1 MRNRSIFWI
10 AILIILSTGCF
21 SCHRGVSKDTVAVL
35 ETSYGRIV
43 IELYPDQAP
52 KHVANFVELTEAGF
66 YDGTKFHRI
75 VGKAPKLVAIQGGDP
90 NTVSGDPSTW
100 GQGQPGQKTVPAE
113 FSNTLKHVRG
123 VVSAARKSDINSATS
138 QFFIC
143 VAPEPQWDQQG
154 QGGQQD
160 RRYSIFGHVVEGMNV
175 VDTIAHAPEW
185 PNSDRPLDPVVVTK
199 AYITKRSELK
209 D

>member
-1 MRNRSIFWI
+1 MRDRALFYIVIFL
-10 AILIILSTGCF
+10 LISFGSLSC
-21 SCHRGVSKDTVAVL
+21 RKAVSKDTVAVL

-43 IELYPDQAP
+43 IEFYPDQAP
-52 KHVANFVELTEAGF
+52 KNVANFVELTEAGF

-90 NTVSGDPSTW
+90 NTVNGDPSTW

-113 FSNTLKHVRG
+113 FNKSLPHVRG
-123 VVSAARKSDINSATS
+123 IVSAARRSNDVNSATS

-143 VAPEPQWDQQG
+143 VASEPQWDG
-154 QGGQQD
+154 Q
-160 RRYSIFGHVVEGMNV
+160 YSVFGHVVEGMNV
-175 VDTIAHAPEW
+175 VDSIVHAPLI
-185 PNSDRPLDPVVVTK
+185 PNTERPLDPVVIK
-199 AYITKRSELK
+199 RAYITKRGDLK